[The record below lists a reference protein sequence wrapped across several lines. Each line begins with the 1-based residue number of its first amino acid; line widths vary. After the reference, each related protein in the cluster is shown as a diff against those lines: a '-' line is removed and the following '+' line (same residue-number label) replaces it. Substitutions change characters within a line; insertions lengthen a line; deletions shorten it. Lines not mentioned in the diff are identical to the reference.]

1 MLKLIKHNKTRL
13 YYADILLSLIY
24 FLFFANDI
32 IHCNV
37 QKYLFTHLPVWA
49 NVSLAAIYL
58 TWSIYLSWGE

>member
-1 MLKLIKHNKTRL
+1 MLKFIKRNKTKL
-13 YYADILLSLIY
+13 YYTDILLSLIY

-32 IHCNV
+32 IHCNA

-49 NVSLAAIYL
+49 NVALAAIYL